1 MTSQSAASLRS
12 RYAVQAASD
21 LEGNRRRQQELADE
35 LTKLRQEE
43 ALLVDIMSVAER
55 HSDGT
60 GTAPVQGQAPESS
73 PAAEQPRTQ
82 DGPAPADASA
92 YTPSDTPSDTP
103 TEAPAE
109 APAAKAPRRKRAP
122 RTPSPRAGS
131 TAAST
136 VKAAAK
142 SRRVAKVPAQRPLL
156 GDVLTQ
162 LLAGHGEP
170 RTAKELRDEFLV
182 AHPDREPTPQV
193 VRNALGALVAKGRV
207 ERRKDQRSVMY
218 SLVEDGGT
226 QAG

>member
-1 MTSQSAASLRS
+1 MTSQTAASLRS

-35 LTKLRQEE
+35 LKKLQQEE

-55 HSDGT
+55 YSDDT
-60 GTAPVQGQAPESS
+60 KPAPIPEQAQDSPPVPEQ
-73 PAAEQPRTQ
+73 ARTR
-82 DGPAPADASA
+82 DEPAPAD
-92 YTPSDTPSDTP
+92 T
-103 TEAPAE
+103 PAE
-109 APAAKAPRRKRAP
+109 APTDVPAAKVSRRKRAA

-131 TAAST
+131 TAGST
-136 VKAAAK
+136 VKASAK
-142 SRRVAKVPAQRPLL
+142 ARRVVKAPSQRPLL
-156 GDVLTQ
+156 GDILTH

-218 SLVEDGGT
+218 SLVEDADST
-226 QAG
+226 PAG

>member
-1 MTSQSAASLRS
+1 MTSQTAASLRS

-21 LEGNRRRQQELADE
+21 LAGNRRRQQELADE

-43 ALLVDIMSVAER
+43 ALLVDILSVAER
-55 HSDGT
+55 YGD
-60 GTAPVQGQAPESS
+60 TAAAPAEEQAPQSS
-73 PAAEQPRTQ
+73 PAPEQPRAH
-82 DGPAPADASA
+82 DEPAPADASA
-92 YTPSDTPSDTP
+92 GTP

-136 VKAAAK
+136 VKAAGK
-142 SRRVAKVPAQRPLL
+142 SRRAAKVPAQRPLL

-182 AHPDREPTPQV
+182 AYPDREPTPQV
-193 VRNALGALVAKGRV
+193 VRNALGALVAKGRI

-226 QAG
+226 PAG